1 MMLTYDCYRNAI
13 TTGSRVMVFNK
24 GLTGVIKTIH
34 GEGKTAEQIR
44 RSECV
49 EIEGC
54 QGVFCPMELV
64 RLELH

>member
-1 MMLTYDCYRNAI
+1 MLTYDCYRNAI

-34 GEGKTAEQIR
+34 GEDKTAEQIR

-54 QGVFCPMELV
+54 EGAFCPMELV